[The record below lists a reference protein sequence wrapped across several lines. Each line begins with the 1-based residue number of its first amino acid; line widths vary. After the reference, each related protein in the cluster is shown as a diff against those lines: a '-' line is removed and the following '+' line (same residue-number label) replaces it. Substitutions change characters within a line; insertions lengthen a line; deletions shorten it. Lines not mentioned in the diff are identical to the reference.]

1 MRYALAAL
9 AATALVLQ
17 ACAQRPP
24 AASGT
29 RRFQA
34 DFVGAAKNCDVPK
47 VTPTSGQETP
57 IAMKMGNDGGWCA
70 ITIDNG
76 GKPFDAGLLVTEPAH
91 GKVYIHSVGDET
103 RIDYTPDARFAGSD
117 AFAVRLLPGAAVLR
131 ASVTVG
137 Q

>member
-1 MRYALAAL
+1 M
-9 AATALVLQ
+9 
-17 ACAQRPP
+17 
-24 AASGT
+24 
-29 RRFQA
+29 FQA

-47 VTPTSGQETP
+47 VTPASGQETP
-57 IAMKMGNDGGWCA
+57 VAMKMGNDGGWCA

-91 GKVYIHSVGDET
+91 GKVYVHSVGDQT
-103 RIDYTPDARFAGSD
+103 RIDYTPTARFAGSD
-117 AFAVRLLPGAAVLR
+117 AFAVRLLPGGAALR